1 MRLQRVYIDQVLVV
15 GTEASL
21 PKETAHYLRQV
32 LRLRDGDSVV
42 LFNGLGGEYRG
53 ILRLNKNQM
62 TVIVDEYIER
72 SVESVLNIHLGQGI
86 SRGEKMDFVVQKAV
100 ELGVREITPLMTER
114 CGVKLQEDRAQK
126 RLDHWQKIIISACE
140 QSGRNELPRINAPME
155 STQWI
160 AQRGE
165 PCRLICHPGLPIHKD
180 TTASHTAVALLIGPE
195 GGFSEEEVQRAMR
208 QKFESLPLGPRILRT
223 ETAAVAALTK
233 LQVTWGDI

>member
-1 MRLQRVYIDQVLVV
+1 MRLPRIYIDQVLLV

-21 PKETAHYLRQV
+21 PKETTHYLRQV

-62 TVIVDEYIER
+62 TVIVEEYVER
-72 SVESVLNIHLGQGI
+72 SVESALNIHLGQGI

-114 CGVKLQEDRAQK
+114 CGVKLQEERAQK

-140 QSGRNELPRINAPME
+140 QSGRNVVPRINAPME
-155 STQWI
+155 LTQWI
-160 AQRGE
+160 AQRE
-165 PCRLICHPGLPIHKD
+165 ELCRLICHPGMP
-180 TTASHTAVALLIGPE
+180 SHSDATVSQSSVALLIGPE
-195 GGFSEEEVQRAMR
+195 GGFSEEEVLRALS
-208 QKFESLPLGPRILRT
+208 QKFESLSLGPRVLRT
-223 ETAAVAALTK
+223 ETAAVTALTK
-233 LQVTWGDI
+233 LQVRWGDI